1 MLLSTNGVSLQRPFV
16 IVLLCACRYPFYSG
30 AHYLVGDVQIYL
42 KQACFWVFLV
52 SLFSIWLL
60 SACKSR
66 HNREYTVK
74 IYTVCRH
81 VTDLKQQT
89 VKQPSFLCNSSSE
102 FASGSSDLSTRTI
115 SSKWIYCL
123 KVSGHTPH
131 TNTHTHTRGSPDY
144 KPLSRD
150 GAAQAGA
157 CQKNKP
163 ENPVKV
169 NLMNA

>member
-1 MLLSTNGVSLQRPFV
+1 MSLPILFRSSLS
-16 IVLLCACRYPFYSG
+16 CRGHPDLFKTG
-30 AHYLVGDVQIYL
+30 L
-42 KQACFWVFLV
+42 FLFFFV

-60 SACKSR
+60 CACK
-66 HNREYTVK
+66 NGYNQEYTVK
-74 IYTVCRH
+74 KYTVCRH

-131 TNTHTHTRGSPDY
+131 TNTHMWVTGLQTAVS
-144 KPLSRD
+144 
-150 GAAQAGA
+150 
-157 CQKNKP
+157 
-163 ENPVKV
+163 
-169 NLMNA
+169 